1 MKQNCKLSTFVQT
14 LTFVKPRNVFNT
26 FTLVFTE
33 KNNEQIKFKII
44 AKFANNKY

>member
-1 MKQNCKLSTFVQT
+1 MV
-14 LTFVKPRNVFNT
+14 VGA
-26 FTLVFTE
+26 LVFTE